1 MQDILLQISGEKEVN
16 WINNVLL
23 ARMPGKCNLISSIYL
38 LGCATTFSA
47 GDIFYNYTM
56 AFDIFSITWYLTG
69 KFKKTRFTFTK
80 LYNVFFG
87 ITYILFV
94 LYLRLV

>member
-56 AFDIFSITWYLTG
+56 AFDILPITWYLTENF
-69 KFKKTRFTFTK
+69 FKTMPRYSNKA
-80 LYNVFFG
+80 YDVF
-87 ITYILFV
+87 L
-94 LYLRLV
+94 L